1 MSIRTQAAEICAT
14 GISRH
19 FGSFVALDDISLTVA
34 RGEFLTLLGP
44 SGSGKTTFLMVL
56 AGFSAPTHGS
66 LTLDGRN
73 VTDVPAEERGFG
85 MVFQGYA
92 LFPHMSVEQNI
103 AFPLKVQRRNRTA
116 VRKRVAE
123 MIDMVGLGG
132 HGHKKPAALSG
143 GQQQRVAL
151 ARALACEPSVLLLDE
166 PFSALD
172 KNLRGQM
179 QDEMRRLHRETGTT
193 FVFVT
198 HDQSE
203 ALALSSRVAIF
214 DKGKLQQIGVAR
226 DVYEMPENRF
236 VAEFLG
242 DINILPMTSI
252 TRSGDVTT
260 GIFEDQAL
268 RATSAVTSAGTSAGS
283 YSVTSPSDRA
293 SAPVSSMGALAI
305 RPEYMQI
312 TPVAPASGNSL
323 KVHVVDITYLGAQSR
338 LALESDGGTALS
350 LTTSTATLPGT
361 ISPGSQLCVAW
372 PVERGFFL
380 GHSPS
385 AESSSNRS

>member
-1 MSIRTQAAEICAT
+1 MSARTQAAEIGAT
-14 GISRH
+14 GITKH
-19 FGSFVALDDISLTVA
+19 FGGFVALDDISLTIA

-56 AGFSAPTHGS
+56 AGFIAATRGT
-66 LTLDGRN
+66 LTLNGRN
-73 VTDVPAEERGFG
+73 VTRVPAEERGFG

-103 AFPLKVQRRNRTA
+103 AFPLKVQRRDRAA
-116 VRKRVAE
+116 VQRRVAE

-132 HGHKKPAALSG
+132 HGHKKPAAMSG
-143 GQQQRVAL
+143 GQQQRIAL

-179 QDEMRRLHRETGTT
+179 QDEMRRLHRDSGTT

-214 DKGKLQQIGVAR
+214 DKGKLQQIGTAR
-226 DVYEMPENRF
+226 EVYEMPQNRF

-242 DINILPMTSI
+242 DINLLPMTAVKS
-252 TRSGDVTT
+252 SGSMTAGT
-260 GIFEDQAL
+260 FENQTL
-268 RATSAVTSAGTSAGS
+268 RAIGPNNIT
-283 YSVTSPSDRA
+283 
-293 SAPVSSMGALAI
+293 VSSNCALAI
-305 RPEYMQI
+305 RPEYMMI
-312 TPVAPASGNSL
+312 TSSAPESGNSL
-323 KVHVVDITYLGAQSR
+323 TLRVVDITYLGALTR
-338 LALESDGGTALS
+338 LELTSEGGTPLS
-350 LTTSTATLPGT
+350 LTTSTATLRD
-361 ISPGSQLCVAW
+361 SLALGSQVCLTW
-372 PVERGFFL
+372 PEEHGFFL
-380 GHSPS
+380 EHLS
-385 AESSSNRS
+385 